1 MAAGVFPAAAT
12 LTSPRLAS
20 LSRGS
25 RPLASAAASQEPVPG
40 CLPPH
45 GANSRGRS
53 YLPSN
58 QIHPSA
64 NTAASDRPGMMVE
77 RLGMSA
83 VDSGCCLPSRCQP
96 KIGGQ
101 GSQHLA
107 NICSRHRPGEGVI
120 ICDWLITD
128 SMMVRNNDISK
139 CPVCSGRI
147 PWLERRHLLSS
158 CQLVL

>member
-1 MAAGVFPAAAT
+1 MNFPPKNAPTMNEFWRSRPRQTAPPPTHLCGVVTVPSSPFLPACPGPGRTAMAAGVFPAAAT
-12 LTSPRLAS
+12 LTSPQLAG

-25 RPLASAAASQEPVPG
+25 RPLASAAARQEPVPG

-45 GANSRGRS
+45 GANSRGS
-53 YLPSN
+53 GYLPSN

-101 GSQHLA
+101 GSQHLE
-107 NICSRHRPGEGVI
+107 NICS
-120 ICDWLITD
+120 
-128 SMMVRNNDISK
+128 
-139 CPVCSGRI
+139 
-147 PWLERRHLLSS
+147 
-158 CQLVL
+158 